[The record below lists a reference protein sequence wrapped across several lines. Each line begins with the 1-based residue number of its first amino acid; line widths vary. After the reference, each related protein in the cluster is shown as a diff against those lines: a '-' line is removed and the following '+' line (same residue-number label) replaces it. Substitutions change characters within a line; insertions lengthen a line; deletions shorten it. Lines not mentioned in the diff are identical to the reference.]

1 MHLTIDKKLI
11 AGAIGLM
18 AAGLVVAAS
27 AWLEVGTMG
36 AELERST
43 GRTAEKLALAGEL
56 KAAANLMRTGQR
68 GRLLNSLQNDAPGA
82 AATRRD
88 YQAHFEA
95 ALAFAARI
103 KPMAESEG
111 ERRTVSELEAQ
122 ILLHAACFREISDL
136 CDAGRIDEAA
146 ALYKQQGAPAGAAM
160 ERSAS
165 AMMAAETGLMK
176 QSAASGKAKVAAA
189 RATALATSIAVL
201 LFTAVLVSLIRGVT
215 HVLRGIA
222 VQLAEGAAQINAAAA
237 QIAGSSSSLAQ
248 GASAQSASVT
258 RTSVAV
264 EHIASTAS
272 TTAEQSLEAARLMGG
287 LDECVAEGNRTLD
300 QMVSSMAQIT
310 ASGGKIS
317 DIVKLIDEIAFQT
330 NILALNAAVE
340 AARAGEAGAGFA
352 VVAEEVRSLAQR
364 CAQAARDTAALI
376 EESISRSDDGNLKLL
391 RVSDVIR
398 DITAGDA
405 RVKALVDKI
414 HLGSQQQAKGIEEIS
429 RGLSQIERTMQTNA
443 SCSEESASASM
454 QMAAQAQEL
463 DRIAGY
469 LETTVGCQSS
479 TTAGMSP
486 VRSQSGISILRAPAA
501 APLPLGPPIRRG
513 RK

>member
-1 MHLTIDKKLI
+1 MRLTIDKKLI

-189 RATALATSIAVL
+189 RATVLATSIAVL
-201 LFTAVLVSLIRGVT
+201 LLP
-215 HVLRGIA
+215 
-222 VQLAEGAAQINAAAA
+222 
-237 QIAGSSSSLAQ
+237 
-248 GASAQSASVT
+248 
-258 RTSVAV
+258 
-264 EHIASTAS
+264 
-272 TTAEQSLEAARLMGG
+272 
-287 LDECVAEGNRTLD
+287 
-300 QMVSSMAQIT
+300 
-310 ASGGKIS
+310 
-317 DIVKLIDEIAFQT
+317 
-330 NILALNAAVE
+330 
-340 AARAGEAGAGFA
+340 
-352 VVAEEVRSLAQR
+352 RSW
-364 CAQAARDTAALI
+364 
-376 EESISRSDDGNLKLL
+376 SR
-391 RVSDVIR
+391 
-398 DITAGDA
+398 
-405 RVKALVDKI
+405 
-414 HLGSQQQAKGIEEIS
+414 
-429 RGLSQIERTMQTNA
+429 
-443 SCSEESASASM
+443 
-454 QMAAQAQEL
+454 
-463 DRIAGY
+463 
-469 LETTVGCQSS
+469 
-479 TTAGMSP
+479 
-486 VRSQSGISILRAPAA
+486 
-501 APLPLGPPIRRG
+501 
-513 RK
+513 